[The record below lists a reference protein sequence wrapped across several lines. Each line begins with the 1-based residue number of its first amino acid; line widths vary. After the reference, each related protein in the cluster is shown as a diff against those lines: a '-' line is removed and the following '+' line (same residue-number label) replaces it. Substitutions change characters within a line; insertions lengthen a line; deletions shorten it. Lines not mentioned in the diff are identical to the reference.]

1 MEIIGVISA
10 AGLGRRMKS
19 DIPKP
24 LTVLPNGMTI
34 LDFQINKFID
44 HVDKLIVII
53 NEKINNHTLFKPNN
67 AVQYILQTDATG
79 MGDSV
84 FLAGEYF
91 IGSNSLILSWV
102 DQVGITTSTILECLN
117 KLSSSGTEKVI
128 VIPILEKRTAY
139 IDLFVKD
146 HKLLEVK
153 QSREGDLISN
163 HSRSDVGLFAIS
175 DTAQMLDLWKKR
187 GREYS
192 KGKITGEY
200 NFLPFLSM
208 MSQSGWEI
216 ETLKATELD
225 GIGFNTPE
233 EFDTYVERIWN

>member
-1 MEIIGVISA
+1 
-10 AGLGRRMKS
+10 
-19 DIPKP
+19 
-24 LTVLPNGMTI
+24 
-34 LDFQINKFID
+34 
-44 HVDKLIVII
+44 VDKLIVVT
-53 NEKINNHTLFKPNN
+53 NEKIMNHTLFKQNN
-67 AVQYILQTDATG
+67 AVQYLIQPHATG

-84 FLAGEYF
+84 FLAEDYF

-102 DQVGITTSTILECLN
+102 DQVGITSSTILECLN
-117 KLSSSGTEKVI
+117 NLNSSGMEKVI
-128 VIPILEKRTAY
+128 VIPTLDKRTAY
-139 IDLFVKD
+139 IDLLVVD

-175 DTAQMLDLWKKR
+175 DTAEMLDLWRKG
-187 GREYS
+187 GREYA

-208 MSQSGWEI
+208 MSKNGWKI
-216 ETLKATELD
+216 QTLKARVLD

-233 EFDTYVERIWN
+233 EWDNYIRRIWN